1 MMRRVLVPAAIVV
14 IVVISFLPALDGQF
28 LNWDDSTLFTK
39 NHDFRGLGAAQLR
52 WMFTTT
58 LAGHYM
64 PLTWL
69 TLGLNYRLGGMSPWG
84 YHLAAILLHAAN
96 AVLFYLVARRLLRVA
111 LGSPPGGHD
120 SADDEPPG
128 LAAGAAVAALVF
140 ALHPQRVESV
150 AWVTERGTLV
160 STALYLM
167 AALAYLRA
175 VATGPLRWKWWGV
188 ASVAA
193 FAAGLLAKG
202 LVISLPV
209 SLVILDAY
217 PLRRASG
224 HWWAVI
230 MEKIPYLAVA
240 GLGAIVILF
249 ARNQGAQWSPFTAF
263 GVDARLA
270 LAAYSLWFYPTSMV
284 WPVGLT
290 PLHEVPIG
298 PSLTQWRF
306 LTPLALL
313 VAVTAVLVWRRR
325 QLPGLLAAWTH
336 AVAIVAPVSGIAHS
350 GSQLVSDRYSYL
362 AALGWA
368 LVAGY
373 GVARVAGLRRQG
385 RVSAPVAA
393 VGAGGIALLVGFL
406 ALGTWGQSGVW
417 HDSETLWR
425 WAVEE
430 DPTCA
435 MCEAILGEAI
445 VYESPSGPARLDEGE
460 AHVRRAIGMRPTMPL
475 PHYSLGTMRL
485 ARGQYAEAEASL
497 RTYIQLAPALGQGPA
512 RLALIYL
519 VQGRTAEAIP
529 LLRRARELDR
539 RPDPAPRPAM
549 STGVGDDPDLAEAV
563 RLMDG
568 RWEDLEYLGEA
579 LVRQGQAD
587 RALLPL
593 EAARTLAPEASGPR
607 VWLVRAYEA
616 TGQRERARE
625 AHEALRRIDPAVA
638 ERLSVH

>member
-1 MMRRVLVPAAIVV
+1 MTRRVLVPAAIAA
-14 IVVISFLPALDGQF
+14 IVFVAFLPALDGQF

-39 NHDFRGLGAAQLR
+39 NHDFRGLGPAQLS

-58 LAGHYM
+58 LAGRYM

-69 TLGLNYRLGGMSPWG
+69 TLGLNYRLGGMNPWG
-84 YHLAAILLHAAN
+84 YHLTAILLHAAN
-96 AVLFYLVARRLLRVA
+96 AVLFYLVARRLLRAA
-111 LGSPPGGHD
+111 LGPPPSGQEEAHD
-120 SADDEPPG
+120 QPPG
-128 LAAGAAVAALVF
+128 LTAGAAVAALVF

-160 STALYLM
+160 STALYLV

-175 VATGPLRWKWWGV
+175 VTTGPLRWRWWGV
-188 ASVAA
+188 ASVVA
-193 FAAGLLAKG
+193 FAAALLAKG

-209 SLVILDAY
+209 SLLILDAY

-224 HWWAVI
+224 RGWAVLR
-230 MEKIPYLAVA
+230 EKIPYLAVA
-240 GLGAIVILF
+240 AVGALVILF
-249 ARNQGAQWSPFTAF
+249 ARNQGAQWSAFTAF
-263 GVDARLA
+263 GVNARLA
-270 LAAYSLWFYPTSMV
+270 LSAYSLWFYPMSTV

-290 PLHEVPIG
+290 PLYEVPVG
-298 PSLTQWRF
+298 PSLAQWRF
-306 LTPLALL
+306 LGPLLLL
-313 VAVTAVLVWRRR
+313 VGVTVTLVWLRRR
-325 QLPGLLAAWTH
+325 LPGLLAAWIH
-336 AVAIVAPVSGIAHS
+336 AAVVVAPVSGIAHS

-373 GVARVAGLRRQG
+373 AVAWVADLRRQR
-385 RVSAPVAA
+385 RVSGPVTA
-393 VGAGGIALLVGFL
+393 VGAAGVVLLLAFL

-445 VYESPSGPARLDEGE
+445 VYGSSSGRSRLDEGE
-460 AHVRRAIGMRPTMPL
+460 AHVRRAIALRPTMPL
-475 PHYSLGTMRL
+475 PHYTLGSMRL
-485 ARGQYAEAEASL
+485 ARGHYADAEASL
-497 RTYIQLAPALGQGPA
+497 RAYVQLAPALGQGPA
-512 RLALIYL
+512 RLALVYL
-519 VQGRTAEAIP
+519 VQGRTAEALP
-529 LLRRARELDR
+529 LLRRARELDHL
-539 RPDPAPRPAM
+539 PDPPPRPTTPA
-549 STGVGDDPDLAEAV
+549 GAVDDPELAEAV

-568 RWEDLEYLGEA
+568 RWEDLEFLGEA
-579 LVRQGQAD
+579 LVRRGQAG

-593 EAARTLAPEASGPR
+593 EAARALAPEASGPR
-607 VWLVRAYEA
+607 VWLVQAYA
-616 TGQRERARE
+616 AIGQRERARE
-625 AHEALRRIDPAVA
+625 AHEALRRIDPAAA

>member
-1 MMRRVLVPAAIVV
+1 MIRRVLVPAAIAA
-14 IVVISFLPALDGQF
+14 IVVASFLPALDGQF
-28 LNWDDSTLFTK
+28 LNWDDRTLFTN

-64 PLTWL
+64 PLAWL

-84 YHLAAILLHAAN
+84 YHLTAILLHAAN
-96 AVLFYLVARRLLRVA
+96 AVLFYLIARRLLRAA
-111 LGSPPGGHD
+111 LRTSPAGPD
-120 SADDEPPG
+120 PVDDEPPG
-128 LAAGAAVAALVF
+128 LTAGAALAALVF

-160 STALYLM
+160 SSALYLL

-175 VATGPLRWKWWGV
+175 VTTGPLRWKWWGV
-188 ASVAA
+188 ASVMA
-193 FAAGLLAKG
+193 FGAGLLAKG
-202 LVISLPV
+202 LVIGLPGSL
-209 SLVILDAY
+209 LILDAY
-217 PLRRASG
+217 PLRRAG
-224 HWWAVI
+224 GRWWAVVR
-230 MEKIPYLAVA
+230 EKIPYLAVA
-240 GLGAIVILF
+240 AVGAIVILF
-249 ARNQGAQWSPFTAF
+249 ARTQGAQWSAFAAF
-263 GVDARLA
+263 GVNERLA
-270 LAAYSLWFYPTSMV
+270 LSAYSLWFYPMSTV
-284 WPVGLT
+284 WPLGLT
-290 PLHEVPIG
+290 PLHEVPVG
-298 PSLTQWRF
+298 PSLAQWRF
-306 LTPLALL
+306 LGPLLLL
-313 VAVTAVLVWRRR
+313 VSVTAVLVWLRRR
-325 QLPGLLAAWTH
+325 LPGLLAAWVH
-336 AVAIVAPVSGIAHS
+336 AAAVVAPVSGVAHS

-373 GVARVAGLRRQG
+373 GVARVAALRRQG
-385 RVSAPVAA
+385 RLSAPVTA
-393 VGAGGIALLVGFL
+393 VGAAGVALLVGVL

-445 VYESPSGPARLDEGE
+445 VYDSPSGRARLDEGE
-460 AHVRRAIGMRPTMPL
+460 SHVRRAIALRPTMPL
-475 PHYSLGTMRL
+475 PHYTLGTMRL
-485 ARGQYAEAEASL
+485 ARGRYAEAESSL
-497 RTYIQLAPALGQGPA
+497 RMYIQLAPALGQGPA
-512 RLALIYL
+512 RLALVYL

-539 RPDPAPRPAM
+539 LPALEARTVAA
-549 STGVGDDPDLAEAV
+549 TGAGDPDLAEAV
-563 RLMDG
+563 RLMGG

-579 LVRQGQAD
+579 LVRQGQAA

-593 EAARTLAPEASGPR
+593 EAARALAPDASGPR
-607 VWLVRAYEA
+607 VWLVKAYEA

-625 AHEALRRIDPAVA
+625 ALEALHRIDPAA
-638 ERLSVH
+638 AGRLAVH